1 MNPKVSVIIPVYNT
15 DKYLS
20 RCVESVI
27 SQPLQNLE
35 VILVDDGSNDCSAS
49 ICDEFAEKDA
59 RIHVFHKEN
68 GGVSSARNLGID
80 KAKGSYI
87 SFVDSDDWFDEGA
100 IPLDLFEEE
109 YDVIQI
115 PRSRGSFYKKYEA
128 NILCSTR
135 KETVSFLDNNFYNEC
150 WGRFYKRSVIGDS
163 RFDTNI
169 RMGEDIL
176 FLVRIYDNIKTY
188 FVLGGSKGYN
198 YFENAESAS
207 AKLGYYTDLDEL
219 TDILHKI
226 AKINNSRL
234 AWRFLLIQC
243 CNLHKNRGSYKRF
256 ISEFDYFELKR
267 VPIDGGITGQLI
279 YDKKKFIKEDIF
291 LRLQKLKAF

>member
-49 ICDEFAEKDA
+49 ICDEYAEKDV
-59 RIHVFHKEN
+59 RIHVYHKEN
-68 GGVSSARNLGID
+68 SGVSSARNLGID
-80 KAKGSYI
+80 KAKGDYI
-87 SFVDSDDWFDEGA
+87 IFIDSDDWLDEG
-100 IPLDLFEEE
+100 IISFDLFEEE

-115 PRSRGSFYKKYEA
+115 PRSRGSFYKKYDT
-128 NILCSTR
+128 NIICSSR
-135 KETVSFLDNNFYNEC
+135 EETISFLDYNFYNEC
-150 WGRFYKRSVIGDS
+150 WGRFYSRNVIGNI
-163 RFDTNI
+163 RFDTSI

-176 FLVRIYDNIKTY
+176 FLVKIYDDINTY

-198 YFENAESAS
+198 YFENDESAS
-207 AKLGYYTDLDEL
+207 AKLGYFTDLDEL

-226 AKINNSRL
+226 VKENNNRL

-243 CNLHKNRGSYKRF
+243 CNLHKKRGSYKQF
-256 ISEFDYFELKR
+256 VSKFGYFELKHI
-267 VPIDGGITGQLI
+267 PIDGDVTGQLI
-279 YDKKKFIKEDIF
+279 YDKKKFIKEEFF